1 MKKRVYFM
9 VSSILSFILSAYSIV
24 MANDSVKQTIDSL
37 RQTYS
42 GFPEDFQ
49 NRVIGIYEKSGEK
62 IIILFAILVMIASVF
77 MFIFALNNTLLKHKG
92 LVITFTVLSFLFT
105 DVLLVQLISIASF
118 IIILCCKRKKPED
131 FPERSNKKIVKLEL
145 KKCKLSDYLLSLL
158 LLVVYFSHFIWSEYL
173 PNDFPTAI
181 MIEIVFNLIMIVL
194 CILVFYDQLSF
205 NFKVFKANFRSY
217 MRFILPRLGIA
228 YVFLFVAS
236 MISVMITKNTVS
248 VNQETV
254 EALPLYYMLPAAV
267 IYAPIVEEILF
278 RGVFRRF
285 IKNDI
290 LFIIISALIFG
301 LLHTIGESS
310 LLEILVMALPY
321 STLGAYLAYSY
332 VKTNN
337 IFTSITSHAIFNTIS
352 SIFSLFL

>member
-1 MKKRVYFM
+1 M
-9 VSSILSFILSAYSIV
+9 
-24 MANDSVKQTIDSL
+24 
-37 RQTYS
+37 
-42 GFPEDFQ
+42 
-49 NRVIGIYEKSGEK
+49 
-62 IIILFAILVMIASVF
+62 
-77 MFIFALNNTLLKHKG
+77 
-92 LVITFTVLSFLFT
+92 
-105 DVLLVQLISIASF
+105 
-118 IIILCCKRKKPED
+118 
-131 FPERSNKKIVKLEL
+131 
-145 KKCKLSDYLLSLL
+145 SDYLLSLL

-236 MISVMITKNTVS
+236 MISVMITKNAVS

-337 IFTSITSHAIFNTIS
+337 IFTSITSHAIFNAIS